1 MNTDGSGA
9 RPLGVAGCDG
19 PIASPSASSFLCID
33 GKDRQSLWLYPIQG
47 GSGRKLF
54 ELSPGQAFVYAR
66 WNTAGDRIFGL
77 TRDRRLLTLDAA
89 AGTLVREE
97 TGLAGTGGQDRL
109 IAAALDSE
117 AQTRAYSTI
126 RVSSDLY
133 LASGI
138 R

>member
-33 GKDRQSLWLYPIQG
+33 GKDRRSLWLYPIQG

-66 WNTAGDRIFGL
+66 WNTVGDRIFGL

-117 AQTRAYSTI
+117 ARTRAYSTI